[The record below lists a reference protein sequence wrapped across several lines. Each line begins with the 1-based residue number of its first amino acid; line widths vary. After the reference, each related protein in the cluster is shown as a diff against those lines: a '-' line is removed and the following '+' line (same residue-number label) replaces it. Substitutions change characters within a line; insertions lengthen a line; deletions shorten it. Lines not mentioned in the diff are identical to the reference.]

1 VESCAVE
8 ILIFSKKVKALYQQI
23 ESLLGN
29 LFVLAVE
36 TAWNGRKHFRHV
48 NLILKLVD
56 FSPEKLCENLNIGIQ
71 LLIPAEQR
79 LKRTTLDTFDA
90 GWYKV
95 LVVVREEGGRLPRW
109 KLECS
114 A

>member
-1 VESCAVE
+1 
-8 ILIFSKKVKALYQQI
+8 
-23 ESLLGN
+23 
-29 LFVLAVE
+29 
-36 TAWNGRKHFRHV
+36 V

-90 GWYKV
+90 G
-95 LVVVREEGGRLPRW
+95 
-109 KLECS
+109 
-114 A
+114 